1 VRFSTKAVRAG
12 QEPDETTGAVVVP
25 IHLATTFQ
33 QDVTPEGRIQPK
45 NGYEYG
51 RTGNPTRKALETSL
65 TALESGAAGICFSS
79 GSAATLA
86 LIEVLLE
93 RGDHVL
99 LGDDAYGGTRRLFN
113 FSSQKIGFAF
123 ETIDTTSITAVKQAL
138 RENTRLIFLETPSN
152 PLLKLTDIARV
163 AQVCQEAS
171 QVLFAVDNTFAT
183 PYLQQPLDLEADIV
197 LHSTTK
203 YLSGHSDVI
212 GGAVVLSQA
221 HRELEEAFRFYQ
233 NAAGAVPSPFDC
245 WLTLRGIRTLV
256 VRMQAHSANA
266 GHLAS
271 ELAKEPAIRQ
281 VIYPGLASHPQ
292 HALAQQQMQDF
303 GGMISLEFEDKAK
316 AFAFMRS
323 LKFFAIAESLGGVE
337 SLAEHPRSMTHA
349 SVGNSALQKI
359 GVSEGLIRLSVGIE
373 DANDLLE
380 DCLQA
385 LKM

>member
-1 VRFSTKAVRAG
+1 MRFSTKAVRAG
-12 QEPDETTGAVVVP
+12 QEPDKTTGAVVAP

-33 QDVTPEGRIQPK
+33 QDVTPDERIQPRS
-45 NGYEYG
+45 GYEYS
-51 RTGNPTRKALETSL
+51 RTDNPTRKALETSL
-65 TALESGAAGICFSS
+65 AALETGAAGVCFSS

-86 LIEVLLE
+86 LIEVLLD

-99 LGDDAYGGTRRLFN
+99 LGEDAYGGTRRLFN
-113 FSSQKIGFAF
+113 FSSQKIGF
-123 ETIDTTSITAVKQAL
+123 TLDTVDMTSIAALEQAL
-138 RENTRLIFLETPSN
+138 KENTRLVFLETPSN
-152 PLLKLTDIARV
+152 PLLKITDLARV
-163 AQVCQEAS
+163 GQVCQEAND
-171 QVLFAVDNTFAT
+171 VLFAVDNTFAT
-183 PYLQQPLDLEADIV
+183 PYLQQPLDLGADIV

-203 YLSGHSDVI
+203 YLGGHSDVI
-212 GGAVVLSQA
+212 GGAIVLSHA
-221 HRELEEAFRFYQ
+221 HRELEEPFRFYQ

-266 GHLAS
+266 RHLAL
-271 ELAKEPAIRQ
+271 ELAKESTFHQ

-292 HALAQQQMQDF
+292 HALARQQMQDF

-316 AFAFMRS
+316 AFAFLRN
-323 LKFFAIAESLGGVE
+323 LKLFAIAESLGAVE
-337 SLAEHPRSMTHA
+337 SLAEHPWSMTHA

-359 GVSEGLIRLSVGIE
+359 GISEGLIRLSVGIE

-385 LKM
+385 LKN